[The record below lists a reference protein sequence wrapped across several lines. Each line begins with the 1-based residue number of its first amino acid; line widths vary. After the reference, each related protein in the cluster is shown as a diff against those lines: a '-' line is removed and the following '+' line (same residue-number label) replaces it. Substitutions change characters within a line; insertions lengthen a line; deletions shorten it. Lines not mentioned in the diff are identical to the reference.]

1 MWLSIKLQ
9 CRHSLQSA
17 QRLPFRHSI
26 SDIFKTVKGTWRVT
40 VWLVT
45 YIKRR
50 YVHVVQSIGGI
61 ASQRL
66 VCSISSCRQ
75 SVSNTNTTTVPS
87 LLWRCWLGGRKGI
100 RPVKKLAYPRKR
112 QARAMISTKSI
123 ALTTFQWFGF
133 DELWHDTWV
142 RFSAIDLSSHTVL
155 ILLASHHRLVREL
168 QFLIATTS
176 KMSLW
181 AVAAW
186 MQLADDNM
194 RWLGQFRETVTSS
207 PIRSKAKWHQLK
219 NHWIIH
225 KQYVLLQRRIRFFLN
240 GISKPWPK

>member
-1 MWLSIKLQ
+1 MWHLQ
-9 CRHSLQSA
+9 
-17 QRLPFRHSI
+17 
-26 SDIFKTVKGTWRVT
+26 TVKGTWRIT

-50 YVHVVQSIGGI
+50 YAVQSIGGI
-61 ASQRL
+61 AGQRL

-87 LLWRCWLGGRKGI
+87 VLWRCWMGGRKGI
-100 RPVKKLAYPRKR
+100 RPVKNWHIPGNNK
-112 QARAMISTKSI
+112 QGQSVISTKSI

-133 DELWHDTWV
+133 DGLWHDTWV

-168 QFLIATTS
+168 QFLTATTS

-186 MQLADDNM
+186 MQLADDNT

-207 PIRSKAKWHQLK
+207 PIRSKAQMTPK
-219 NHWIIH
+219 NILATE
-225 KQYVLLQRRIRFFLN
+225 KSLN
-240 GISKPWPK
+240 NT